1 MSISVNDFLR
11 LALSEI
17 RVARAGDVP
26 SPDDMGDALLIFNEL
41 LDTLNADERAL
52 YSTMI
57 AAFTLTPNL
66 QPHTIGIAANTPT
79 FVVTTGRP
87 VRIMR
92 ANLILANNIRNPI
105 DIRDDEWWMNVRAQ
119 AVTSTIPTDLNYSPD
134 WPNGS
139 IRLWPVPTAAYQ
151 LELMT
156 ETLLAQVALTDTF
169 DLPMGY
175 QQALRLT
182 TAELLAPAFGQQ
194 VSPSTEKKARAA
206 RENAWGAN
214 DVIPNARTRDGGMP
228 GGRGGGFNFRT
239 GMMQ

>member
-41 LDTLNADERAL
+41 LDALNVDHRAI
-52 YSTMI
+52 YTRMI
-57 AAFTLTPNL
+57 GTFTFTPNL
-66 QPHTIGIAANTPT
+66 QPHTIGLAANNPT
-79 FVVTTGRP
+79 FVVTVGRP
-87 VRIMR
+87 TRILDANVLLATNVRQDV
-92 ANLILANNIRNPI
+92 A
-105 DIRDDEWWMNVRAQ
+105 IRDEEWWSDLSVP
-119 AVTSTIPTDLNYSPD
+119 AVTAAFPTDLNYVPD
-134 WPNGS
+134 WPNGT
-139 IRLWPVPTAAYQ
+139 IRFWPVPTTAYNIELQ
-151 LELMT
+151 LE
-156 ETLLAQVALTDTF
+156 TLFVQVALADTM
-169 DLPMGY
+169 DLPFGY

-194 VSPSTEKKARAA
+194 LSPSTEKKARQA
-206 RENAWGAN
+206 REVVWGNN
-214 DVIPNARTRDGGMP
+214 DTIPNARTRDGGMP